1 MTVDPITR
9 RLALAA
15 LRLSVLAIGFSGAR
29 ALPRV
34 PGFTRLA
41 QWVGAEEG
49 GECEGAVV
57 RAVNEAFEALV
68 AAGEVEL

>member
-15 LRLSVLAIGFSGAR
+15 LRLSVFAIGFSGSRAVAR
-29 ALPRV
+29 A
-34 PGFTRLA
+34 PGFARLA
-41 QWVGAEEG
+41 QWVGAEDG
-49 GECEGAVV
+49 GECDAAVA
-57 RAVNEAFEALV
+57 RAVDDACVALV